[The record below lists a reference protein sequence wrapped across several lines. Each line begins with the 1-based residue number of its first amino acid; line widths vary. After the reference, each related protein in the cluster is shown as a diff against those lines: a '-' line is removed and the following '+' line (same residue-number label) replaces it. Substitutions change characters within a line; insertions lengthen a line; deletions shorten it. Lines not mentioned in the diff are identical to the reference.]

1 MPETANI
8 RYRRLG
14 GRRWLRWQSD
24 DGWLAPDH
32 LLFVR
37 TRFFS
42 EQYTRLY
49 WNDIQALL
57 LYRFAHNTGLMLV
70 MEVLVVLA
78 AVAVPLVQK
87 RFEVTMSASCYV
99 ALYAAWRV
107 TRRNWGVQVLTRTT
121 AVGIPL
127 TMQHNTARRMAD
139 ELQRE
144 IESVQGRLSPPHETA
159 VEPNGEAI
167 ELAAAVPQ
175 VVLIPANTQRRPILV
190 LHGIVFALGLTSWL
204 FARGGLLSD
213 PYWTVIGV
221 LLSIIFLGGLLA
233 MFFLQQAP
241 EFPFA
246 VRSAAVMN
254 ASLQLSMLAAA
265 FALNPATVTT
275 TVSVLSPPV
284 ALLQMLACLYG
295 LMGIYKNS
303 LDRSDKPLAQ
313 AGTGSN
319 SLA

>member
-1 MPETANI
+1 MPETATTK
-8 RYRRLG
+8 YRRLG

-57 LYRFAHNTGLMLV
+57 LYRFAQNTGLILA

-78 AVAVPLVQK
+78 AVAVAMVQS
-87 RFEVTMSASCYV
+87 RFAVTVAALSYV
-99 ALYAAWRV
+99 VLYAAWRL
-107 TRRNWGVQVLTRTT
+107 TRRNWGVQVLTRTV
-121 AVGIPL
+121 AVRIPL
-127 TMQHNTARRMAD
+127 TMRHNAARRLAD
-139 ELQRE
+139 ELRQE
-144 IESVQGRLSPPHETA
+144 IESAQGPPSPSQEARVESNAEA
-159 VEPNGEAI
+159 VIEP
-167 ELAAAVPQ
+167 AAAPR
-175 VVLIPANTQRRPILV
+175 VVLIADTRRSPILV

-204 FARGGLLSD
+204 FASRGLLSD
-213 PYWTVIGV
+213 PYWKAIGV
-221 LLSIIFLGGLLA
+221 LLFVVFLGGLLA

-246 VRSAAVMN
+246 VRSATVMN
-254 ASLQLSMLAAA
+254 ASLQASMLIAAL
-265 FALNPATVTT
+265 ALNSANITA
-275 TVSVLSPPV
+275 TVSVLSPPI
-284 ALLQMLACLYG
+284 ALLQMLACLFG

-303 LDRSDKPLAQ
+303 LDRSNKPLAP

-319 SLA
+319 SIA